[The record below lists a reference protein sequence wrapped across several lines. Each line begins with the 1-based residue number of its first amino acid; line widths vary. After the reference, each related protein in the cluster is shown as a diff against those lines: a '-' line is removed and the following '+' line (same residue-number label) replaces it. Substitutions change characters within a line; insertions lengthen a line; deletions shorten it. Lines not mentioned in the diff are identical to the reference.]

1 MTVSVVMTLVLGGAV
16 VHELGR
22 HQSGVSVASGSGAR
36 GQAAGTSDTV
46 AGVAGPA
53 AGASGSGAVAGTGAP
68 GAGPLGASGGSGPSG
83 PVGQLSAASV
93 GVTGTTITVGGIFD
107 ETGPFDATVERDT
120 VRAYFDMVN
129 AQGGVNGHKLVL
141 LDCDSGYDPSR
152 AHQCSQQLLSQQVF
166 AIVGWL
172 SVSGEQAETQFFT
185 QQGVPMVG
193 GLGVPAEF
201 QSPLSWPVAD
211 NLVTYGTAM
220 GGHAKDLG
228 IHAPGVVIVN
238 APFVAP
244 VKDSLLASLH
254 QNGIHEKSVDLV
266 DPTKAD
272 YSDLALKL
280 QSEGADSVIG
290 GLDPFSY
297 ARMFQAFERQN
308 YKPKVL
314 GLGLDKSSANQQYGA
329 AVHGA
334 ESLTPL
340 VEPSDHMNDP
350 NVALYY
356 GTVRRY
362 FPNQVPALDVYTEGE
377 WVAAQTFV
385 QALRAMG
392 NQPVTRQ
399 SLANALNSIKAFQTG
414 LTPPLSFSAGSSHD
428 PNRCFQWIK
437 NNNGVWTTYSGWNCF

>member
-22 HQSGVSVASGSGAR
+22 HPTTTVASGSGGR
-36 GQAAGTSDTV
+36 GQAVGTSDT
-46 AGVAGPA
+46 ASGVAGPVTGA
-53 AGASGSGAVAGTGAP
+53 SSSGGPAGGPASGPAGAT
-68 GAGPLGASGGSGPSG
+68 GGSAPSSG

-93 GVTGTTITVGGIFD
+93 GVTGTTITVGGTYD

-166 AIVGWL
+166 AIVGPL

-185 QQGVPMVG
+185 QQGVPMIG
-193 GLGVPAEF
+193 GLGVPSEF
-201 QSPLSWPVAD
+201 QSPLSWPVVD

-220 GGHAKDLG
+220 GGHAKELG
-228 IHAPGVVIVN
+228 IHAPGVVILN
-238 APFVAP
+238 APFVEP
-244 VKDSLLASLH
+244 VKASLLASLH
-254 QNGIHEKSVDLV
+254 QNGIHEKSTDEV
-266 DPTKAD
+266 DPTKPD

-280 QSEGADSVIG
+280 QSEGADSVIA

-308 YKPKVL
+308 YHPKVL
-314 GLGLDKSSANQQYGA
+314 GLGLDKSSANQQYGG

-340 VEPSDHMNDP
+340 LEPSDHQNDP
-350 NVALYY
+350 NVAQYL
-356 GTVRRY
+356 GAVRRY
-362 FPNQVPALDVYTEGE
+362 FPNQVPALDVYTEGD
-377 WVAAQTFV
+377 WVAAELFV
-385 QALRAMG
+385 QALRTLG
-392 NQPVTRQ
+392 TQPITRQ
-399 SLANALNSIKAFQTG
+399 NLANALNSIKGFSTG
-414 LTPPLSFSAGSSHD
+414 LTQPLSFGPGSSHD
-428 PNRCFQWIK
+428 PNRCFQWIR
-437 NNNGVWTTYSGWNCF
+437 NNNGAWTTYSGWNCF